1 MFTRTILFL
10 AIVMMAFSACNRTV
24 TGSKLTQS
32 NYDKITS
39 GMSKSQVEQILGPP
53 TRIEDK
59 DFLILKKTSWRY
71 EDGDRFVMITFK
83 NDELDSKESNL
94 ERSH

>member
-10 AIVMMAFSACNRTV
+10 AIVMMAFSACNRTIS
-24 TGSKLTQS
+24 GSKLSQA

-59 DFLILKKTSWRY
+59 DFLILKKTTRLRFRVF
-71 EDGDRFVMITFK
+71 EGDRPIGRRS
-83 NDELDSKESNL
+83 DSST
-94 ERSH
+94 RP